1 VRALLGSAP
10 ARAAV
15 QTHTFVAG
23 DVDLDLPE
31 VNPVHRAFPE
41 VLNGGYDVAEL
52 AIVAFLQGLDA
63 GRSVTLLP
71 VTLLGRFQHHCLVTV
86 DPAGTIT
93 ADGLKGKRVGVR
105 SWSQTTAVWVRGF
118 LGDDHGVD
126 VSKVGWVVY
135 ESSHLAGRT
144 DPPYVSRAP
153 EGASLGRDLL
163 AGDVDAAIMGNEL
176 PDDDRIRTLLPD
188 PARAAAAWYGR
199 TGAIPLNHMLVASD
213 QFIAANPDVVAEM
226 CAVVAESVPAV
237 PRISSATNFYPVGFD
252 ALMPSLELAGRY
264 AYEQG
269 LISRL
274 ISADEIRAKTE
285 RLAGRSYAQV
295 PALPVVGPR

>member
-1 VRALLGSAP
+1 MRALLGSAP

-15 QTHTFVAG
+15 RTHTFVAS
-23 DVDLDLPE
+23 DIDLELPE
-31 VNPVHRAFPE
+31 VNPVHRAFPD
-41 VLNGGYDVAEL
+41 VLNGEYDVAEL

-86 DPAGTIT
+86 DPTGTIT
-93 ADGLKGKRVGVR
+93 ADRLRGKRVGIR
-105 SWSQTTAVWVRGF
+105 SWGQTTAVWVRGF
-118 LGDDHGVD
+118 LGDDHDVD
-126 VSKVGWVVY
+126 VSEIGWVVY
-135 ESSHLAGRT
+135 ESSHLAGRAE
-144 DPPYVSRAP
+144 PPYVSRAP
-153 EGASLGRDLL
+153 EGADLGRDLL
-163 AGDVDAAIMGNEL
+163 AGDVDAAIMGNDL

-237 PRISSATNFYPVGFD
+237 PRISSTTNFYPVGFD

-269 LISRL
+269 LISRP

-285 RLAGRSYAQV
+285 GLAGRSYGRV
-295 PALPVVGPR
+295 PALPVTGPR